1 MNNTLKHVAIIM
13 DGNGR
18 WATNRGFKRS
28 RGHKEGAK
36 NLEKLALY
44 ANKIGIEV
52 LSVYAFSTDNFK
64 RSKEEVDYLM
74 DLLVDYFNNK
84 LDKVIKKGIKIV
96 VSGRR
101 DNLEEKVLN
110 AIDNVIN
117 RTKNNQ
123 NGILNIC
130 INYGACEEII
140 DATLKIHKLIGE
152 KKITED
158 SINRLTFSKYLYNDL
173 PAIDLLIRTGGEK
186 RLSNFMLYQA
196 SYAEIIFN
204 ETLFPDYNEKEFQKD
219 LEIYSNRDR
228 RFGGINYETK
238 KNNRIN

>member
-101 DNLEEKVLN
+101 DNLEEKVIN
-110 AIDNVIN
+110 AIDNVIS

-140 DATLKIHKLIGE
+140 DATLKIHKLLEE
-152 KKITED
+152 KKLTED
-158 SINRLTFSKYLYNDL
+158 SINRKNFSKYLYNDL

-204 ETLFPDYNEKEFQKD
+204 ETFFPDYNEKEFQKD
-219 LEIYSNRDR
+219 LEIYNNRDR
-228 RFGGINYETK
+228 RFGGIKYETK
-238 KNNRIN
+238 KND

>member
-101 DNLEEKVLN
+101 DNLEEKVIN

-140 DATLKIHKLIGE
+140 DATLKIHKLLAE
-152 KKITED
+152 KKLTED
-158 SINRLTFSKYLYNDL
+158 SINRKTFSKYLYNDL

-238 KNNRIN
+238 KHD

>member
-1 MNNTLKHVAIIM
+1 MNNIPKHVAIIM

-18 WATNRGFKRS
+18 WAKNRGLKRS

-64 RSKEEVDYLM
+64 RSSDEVEYLM
-74 DLLVDYFNNK
+74 KLLVDYFNNK
-84 LDKVIKKGIKIV
+84 LDNVIKKGIKIV
-96 VSGRR
+96 ISGRK
-101 DNLEEKVLN
+101 DNLKKEVLD
-110 AIDNVIN
+110 AIENVIEK
-117 RTKNNQ
+117 TKNNQ
-123 NGILNIC
+123 NGLLNIC
-130 INYGACEEII
+130 INYGGQEEIV
-140 DATLKIHKLIGE
+140 DASLKIHNLLLENKI
-152 KKITED
+152 KKED
-158 SINRLTFSKYLYNDL
+158 INRDNFLKYLYNDL
-173 PAIDLLIRTGGEK
+173 PPIDLLIRTGGEN

-204 ETLFPDYNEKEFQKD
+204 QVYFPEYDEKKFQKD

-228 RFGGINYETK
+228 RFGGIKYESK
-238 KNNRIN
+238 KNN